1 MLDSGSEADSNQAL
15 TLRRSNSSSITEE
28 SRTTTQ
34 VTVKQETNTSDDKH
48 LNESGKSGE
57 SGNENSHHSL
67 VNSKT
72 VKRKRNL
79 SSPVK
84 LPETK
89 RRIIQNSSS
98 DEGESSDA
106 SDSEQDSSDSD
117 KEDSDRSVI
126 SSNSDEDS
134 KTPAKAAQKSKA
146 ISPATSDRKKI
157 EKENQPSST
166 KKRSREKEGSR
177 IRKLQRYLK
186 EAGIRVKNYTIL
198 WEGCKSARAKCRKLL
213 DLLEEHGLK
222 GNPTVVKCQ
231 KLRMKRETEEDIA
244 ELNLGNIINSETGR
258 PRRGAFSLYASS
270 PSHSPRETKKTKK
283 KSQMNDSKESPEP
296 KKHFSRLKRIID
308 SDDSD

>member
-1 MLDSGSEADSNQAL
+1 MALIDSFI
-15 TLRRSNSSSITEE
+15 NSVFINV
-28 SRTTTQ
+28 Q

-57 SGNENSHHSL
+57 SGNENCHHSL

-186 EAGIRVKNYTIL
+186 EAGISVV
-198 WEGCKSARAKCRKLL
+198 EVSFV
-213 DLLEEHGLK
+213 GLNQIAMVQESELRTTQFSGK
-222 GNPTVVKCQ
+222 VVK
-231 KLRMKRETEEDIA
+231 A
-244 ELNLGNIINSETGR
+244 
-258 PRRGAFSLYASS
+258 
-270 PSHSPRETKKTKK
+270 
-283 KSQMNDSKESPEP
+283 PEP
-296 KKHFSRLKRIID
+296 NVENYWISLKSMD
-308 SDDSD
+308 